1 MIGIKGIRTTRVAV
15 TGIAGGG
22 KTVFLTSCLS
32 HLAEYDEA
40 NLFFGG
46 GVKLKSFYEPQYGK
60 NTRGYFPLER
70 YRRLMAAGGSW
81 PDKTVDCFRY
91 ECEFERSDWHFFKQ
105 RLRFFD
111 FPGERI
117 ADAAIAA
124 MSDYQQWSNHIL
136 TYYKQHPDYAQTA
149 SEYFDMFKSGDIDEQ
164 SLIEK
169 YELTLARLILG
180 YKPLISPSCFLLGTD
195 GSKAEPGTAEEIANL
210 RYSGIDHLC
219 RFAPM
224 PPEICKA
231 FPEITANM
239 TYNYKLYRRQV
250 VLPVFKEL
258 AKSDCLVILVDIP
271 SLLAGGVGRYNDNR
285 QILMDLSDAMRS
297 DTSIGAKL
305 LNTLKFWR
313 PKLKKVAFVA
323 SKADLVYGQDVSN
336 GNLESLLRQMTTRAG
351 RLMPGVACNWFVCS
365 ACCSTRPG
373 TGSGSLIG
381 KLAYNNPQCKE
392 MEFNVSRLPDA
403 WPPQWD
409 SGDYRFYKVFPQ
421 ASPNLQI
428 PPKSFGLDGIL
439 KFILGE

>member
-32 HLAEYDEA
+32 QLAEYDEA
-40 NLFFGG
+40 ELFFGG
-46 GVKLKSFYEPQYGK
+46 GVKLKSFYEPAHG
-60 NTRGYFPLER
+60 TDIGGYFPLER
-70 YRRLMAAGGSW
+70 YRRLMAAGGCW
-81 PDKTVDCFRY
+81 PDKTIDCFRY
-91 ECEFERSDWHFFKQ
+91 ACEFERSDWHFFKQ

-124 MSDYQQWSNHIL
+124 MSDYRQWSNHIL
-136 TYYKQHPDYAQTA
+136 TYYKQHPDYEQAT
-149 SEYFDMFKSGDIDEQ
+149 SEYFDMLKGGDIDEQ
-164 SLIEK
+164 SLISK
-169 YELTLARLILG
+169 YELTLAKLILG

-195 GSKAEPGTAEEIANL
+195 GSKAEPGSAQEIARS
-210 RYSGIDHLC
+210 RYSGLNRQC

-224 PPEICKA
+224 PPDMCRA
-231 FPEITANM
+231 LPEIAANM
-239 TYNYKLYRRQV
+239 TRNYKQYRRQV
-250 VLPVFKEL
+250 VLPVFREL

-285 QILMDLSDAMRS
+285 QILMDLSDALRS

-313 PKLKKVAFVA
+313 PRLKKAAFVA
-323 SKADLVYGQDVSN
+323 SKADLVCTQDVSD
-336 GNLESLLRQMTTRAG
+336 GGLDSLLRQMTTRAG
-351 RLMPGVACNWFVCS
+351 RLLPGVACNWFVCS

-373 TGSGSLIG
+373 AKSGSLIG
-381 KLAYNNPQCKE
+381 KLAYNNPQGKE
-392 MEFNVSRLPDA
+392 MEFDVSRLPRE

-409 SGDYRFYKVFPQ
+409 SGDYRFYKVYPQ
-421 ASPNLQI
+421 ASPNVQI

-439 KFILGE
+439 KFILGD

>member
-1 MIGIKGIRTTRVAV
+1 MFGLKGIKTTRVAV

-32 HLAEYDEA
+32 QLAESDQAEHF
-40 NLFFGG
+40 LGG
-46 GVKLKSFYEPQYGK
+46 AVKLKSFYEPVHSNDG
-60 NTRGYFPLER
+60 NINFPFER

-91 ECEFERSDWHFFKQ
+91 QCEFERSDWHFFKQ
-105 RLRFFD
+105 RLSFYD

-124 MSDYQQWSNHIL
+124 ISDYHEWSEHIL
-136 TYYKQHPDYAQTA
+136 TYYKQHPDYEGVV
-149 SEYFDMFKSGDIDEQ
+149 SEYFDMLKTGEVSEAGVIK
-164 SLIEK
+164 K

-195 GSKAEPGTAEEIANL
+195 GSKAKPGTAEQIAGS
-210 RYSGIDHLC
+210 RYSGLDEQC
-219 RFAPM
+219 RFAPL
-224 PPEICKA
+224 PRDLCRSHPEMA
-231 FPEITANM
+231 ANM
-239 TYNYKLYRRQV
+239 RRNYRLYRRQV

-258 AKSDCLVILVDIP
+258 GKSDCLVVLVDIP

-285 QILMDLSDAMRS
+285 QILMDLADAMRP

-323 SKADLVYGQDVSN
+323 SKADLVSGEDVNN
-336 GNLESLLRQMTTRAG
+336 GNLESLLHQMTVRGAKG
-351 RLMPGVACNWFVCS
+351 MPDVESKWFVCS
-365 ACCSTRPG
+365 GCCSTRPG
-373 TGSGSLIG
+373 SKPGLLIG
-381 KLAYNNPQCKE
+381 KLTHNNPDGKE
-392 MEFNVSRLPDA
+392 IEFEVSRLPQT

-409 SGDYRFYKVFPQ
+409 SGDYRFYKVYPQ
-421 ASPNLQI
+421 ASQNIQI

-439 KFILGE
+439 KFILGN